1 MSLAPEKDDKMGN
14 REELLKALDG
24 LSGEKFALAE
34 SWIRMLARK
43 PGEPRI
49 RSSAGPLTDMLHIHR
64 ISSENGRATF
74 ELTVNPEILNPNGVL
89 AGPAVYAMVDYSMG
103 AATASLLT
111 EGRYCATIEIK
122 ISYMASVRTGVVRC
136 ETEVVRPGRRV
147 MFLESKVRDDSAK
160 LIAAATGSFMVI
172 EAPA

>member
-1 MSLAPEKDDKMGN
+1 MGN
-14 REELLKALDG
+14 RDELLKALDE
-24 LSGEKFALAE
+24 LPADKLALAE

-43 PGEPRI
+43 PGEQRTG
-49 RSSAGPLTDMLHIHR
+49 STAGPLTDMMR
-64 ISSENGRATF
+64 IQRIASENGRAAF
-74 ELTVNPEILNPNGVL
+74 ELTVSPEILNPYGSL

-103 AATASLLT
+103 AAVASLLS

-122 ISYMASVRTGVVRC
+122 ISYFASVRGGIVRC

-147 MFLESKVRDDSAK
+147 MFLESKVRDDSGK

-172 EAPA
+172 EPAA